1 MDECECSLAS
11 LVSLGKTKKPITD
24 KGYNV
29 RCGEITIIAEEL
41 ISYKEEMSLKFVSLN
56 SIVESNRINQNISI
70 DESLNIL

>member
-1 MDECECSLAS
+1 M
-11 LVSLGKTKKPITD
+11 LG
-24 KGYNV
+24 
-29 RCGEITIIAEEL
+29 CGEITIIAEEL